1 MATLNASSTSGITP
15 SHGHNAPSPPPDTSS
30 PSTPS
35 DPVTTD
41 PAALSTSESMRA
53 SELGAFP
60 WRQAVASSNQRRQG
74 APRRAWLWG
83 LPIKGPE
90 EAQAFVGH
98 TQSHGVT
105 LAPAQH
111 QGLLGNPATFR
122 DGGFQAGL
130 RGGQESPPEAV
141 LPPSSGP
148 GAQGQIVMA
157 VPGGAGGARTPAPG
171 RGCAHP
177 PTRELFQY
185 FRPQALGQLQASL
198 PGPGLRPDKP
208 LEAQLLLNGFHHL
221 GAPACKVFCC
231 LVCQA
236 FSTDGLELLLCHC
249 SVGGSLLGAE
259 WKKVAGDTHRCKLCC
274 YGTQLKANLQ
284 LHLKTD
290 KHAQK
295 YQTHSDS
302 QAQRHLQLLLSGP
315 TASEVF
321 SAPQGTLRFSHG
333 RLQVPGKAP
342 IIPSAEPPT
351 PEKDA
356 QNKPE
361 QLASEG
367 AENKTGPPGDSSN

>member
-1 MATLNASSTSGITP
+1 MEVNAAQTKDDDS
-15 SHGHNAPSPPPDTSS
+15 PSP
-30 PSTPS
+30 
-35 DPVTTD
+35 
-41 PAALSTSESMRA
+41 
-53 SELGAFP
+53 
-60 WRQAVASSNQRRQG
+60 
-74 APRRAWLWG
+74 
-83 LPIKGPE
+83 
-90 EAQAFVGH
+90 
-98 TQSHGVT
+98 
-105 LAPAQH
+105 
-111 QGLLGNPATFR
+111 
-122 DGGFQAGL
+122 
-130 RGGQESPPEAV
+130 
-141 LPPSSGP
+141 
-148 GAQGQIVMA
+148 
-157 VPGGAGGARTPAPG
+157 
-171 RGCAHP
+171 
-177 PTRELFQY
+177 
-185 FRPQALGQLQASL
+185 
-198 PGPGLRPDKP
+198 
-208 LEAQLLLNGFHHL
+208 
-221 GAPACKVFCC
+221 KVFCC

-315 TASEVF
+315 TASEEF

-356 QNKPE
+356 QSKIEHLLSPE
-361 QLASEG
+361 RHQVG
-367 AENKTGPPGDSSN
+367 AHAPSRHAVRPRHRCPLCRELPVQRPALRFHLSRLHSVVPECVEKLLLVATTVEMTLT